1 MPLTAAR
8 TGLSYPLLIANHGE
22 RTRRFQMARS
32 VFASVSALV
41 FSFVTLGGTLALFAA
56 QAGQYAA

>member
-1 MPLTAAR
+1 
-8 TGLSYPLLIANHGE
+8 LLIVNHGE
-22 RTRRFQMARS
+22 RTRRNQMARS
-32 VFASVSALV
+32 VFASVSAVV